1 MKSLQTRKD
10 IVIKPADKG
19 GSVCVWDKT
28 LYIQEAETQLYDSKF
43 YTKLLVYNMEMLSE
57 TGVSKRNHREKRY
70 AGA

>member
-28 LYIQEAETQLYDSKF
+28 LNIQEAETQLSSTQSCLCIIWKSRYVARGRNNG
-43 YTKLLVYNMEMLSE
+43 TRLS
-57 TGVSKRNHREKRY
+57 
-70 AGA
+70 